1 MKEKPLPITILAVL
15 RGVIYSIFTVLL
27 VSIYG
32 YKSMGV
38 LVIQML
44 LSIIFGLI
52 FIGIT
57 WRDTLWHFNFS
68 IIKKGLIFRCR
79 YYLEV

>member
-44 LSIIFGLI
+44 LSIIL
-52 FIGIT
+52 
-57 WRDTLWHFNFS
+57 D
-68 IIKKGLIFRCR
+68 
-79 YYLEV
+79 